1 MTHTRTK
8 LPNGW
13 KDKLQ
18 LDKRLTNGYETTC
31 VRTMTMPDNR
41 AMKPTELS
49 SWKAIEEEVTD
60 ITSSSL
66 AEPKKPQGVSF

>member
-1 MTHTRTK
+1 

-31 VRTMTMPDNR
+31 VRTMTMPENR
-41 AMKPTELS
+41 AMKHTELGL
-49 SWKAIEEEVTD
+49 WKAIEVEVTD
-60 ITSSSL
+60 IPDTSSL
-66 AEPKKPQGVSF
+66 ADPKKPQGVSF